1 MENYGQD
8 NCNQL
13 TRQPWIYGHP
23 STTAHGL
30 TPCPD
35 VQRCHCCKQPREHPS
50 APPALLGTGKAGAH
64 LCHRQFQLL
73 IPLHLQ
79 GFDFFASQI
88 SLKPLFSILCPV
100 YWAKPFLPW
109 RSQEV
114 CGRELWL
121 FGAPWKGD
129 GRIIPVV
136 LHTATGRLSNQRSG
150 QKAVASSCLISSFYI
165 RKWTS

>member
-79 GFDFFASQI
+79 GFDFFASPDLFKTSVFNFMPCLLGKAFSSVEI
-88 SLKPLFSILCPV
+88 S
-100 YWAKPFLPW
+100 
-109 RSQEV
+109 R
-114 CGRELWL
+114 GLWKGAL
-121 FGAPWKGD
+121 TFGAPWKGD

-150 QKAVASSCLISSFYI
+150 QKAVASACLISSFYI
-165 RKWTS
+165 RK